1 MMKKITFF
9 TLSLCAIGSTALAQT
24 EALPLLQDD
33 VSPILSADAD
43 NVSRQHDYPQAVAPK
58 GLESYGFSTYF
69 YNDKRV
75 YNLLGLKMAS
85 AGTVKD
91 FRVSPDGKTY
101 AVASSDGKGG
111 QVVVY
116 DLWKRGKSKQK
127 IGFKKMQPLALA
139 YNSDGTQLAVALT
152 SNNVVVFSVATGQD
166 VVNIETT
173 EPVSQLEYS
182 PDGLYLAMGY
192 EQQVDVRSVGEYT
205 RRTLLQYA
213 AKVNDIEFS
222 PDNTQL
228 AVLTDDGRLVN
239 YDTTTFSERKA
250 FDALGEARSVNFHQ
264 DGKYVAVVTGDQRIA
279 VINMLNDQDRQYV
292 DNAKGGVTDLKFLRD
307 GKMET
312 YLAYNT
318 TGSIVYEYMDQL
330 APYHQRLLADQLNER
345 MAEWM
350 QQQPNETLAQY
361 EARINNPEL
370 KAEQMRLFEQE
381 LTTAMAGNLTDNAEL
396 SLGDYSERDHLLELN
411 FADEALPT
419 IYVSVPREEVG
430 DFADLGALEIRNP
443 VYALND
449 KDEFELIYAD
459 VYNTRTGKSYP
470 FNNLERKSL
479 DYLKDDASFLPLEV
493 INQSNAE
500 QQQLMSI
507 RDDVMTNAMASK
519 TLTDNTDITVGTET
533 EVVTDAMGRTHRN
546 YKVSF
551 GYKTQ
556 QAFSGK
562 EDFAAGQYKTEQSK
576 AAMSMLSVIEKAL
589 EGELK
594 QYVQP
599 GKPVGIAIT
608 GMADAQPIVGSIKY
622 DGSYGEPQGFQA
634 KLDGN
639 DILLDVNRRQ
649 GITTNEQLALVRGLG
664 VKNYIEKNVKS
675 LLQMNRTYDQVIELS
690 NETGGQFRRI
700 TVVFT
705 FIDAFN

>member
-1 MMKKITFF
+1 
-9 TLSLCAIGSTALAQT
+9 
-24 EALPLLQDD
+24 
-33 VSPILSADAD
+33 
-43 NVSRQHDYPQAVAPK
+43 
-58 GLESYGFSTYF
+58 
-69 YNDKRV
+69 
-75 YNLLGLKMAS
+75 
-85 AGTVKD
+85 
-91 FRVSPDGKTY
+91 
-101 AVASSDGKGG
+101 
-111 QVVVY
+111 
-116 DLWKRGKSKQK
+116 
-127 IGFKKMQPLALA
+127 
-139 YNSDGTQLAVALT
+139 
-152 SNNVVVFSVATGQD
+152 
-166 VVNIETT
+166 
-173 EPVSQLEYS
+173 
-182 PDGLYLAMGY
+182 
-192 EQQVDVRSVGEYT
+192 
-205 RRTLLQYA
+205 
-213 AKVNDIEFS
+213 VNDIEFS

-330 APYHQRLLADQLNER
+330 APYRQRLLADQLNER

-470 FNNLERKSL
+470 FNNLEHKSL
-479 DYLKDDASFLPLEV
+479 DYLKDDTSFLPLDV

-576 AAMSMLSVIEKAL
+576 AAMSMLNIIEQAL
-589 EGELK
+589 QGDLK
-594 QYVQP
+594 QYAQP
-599 GKPVGIAIT
+599 GKSVNIAIT
-608 GMADAQPIVGSIKY
+608 GMADAQPIKGSIKY
-622 DGSYGEPQGFQA
+622 DGCYGEPQGFQA
-634 KLDGN
+634 KLNGN
-639 DILLDVNRRQ
+639 DITLDLNKRQ

>member
-1 MMKKITFF
+1 MMKRLTFL
-9 TLSLCAIGSTALAQT
+9 TLSLCAFSTAALAQT

-33 VSPILSADAD
+33 VSQTLP
-43 NVSRQHDYPQAVAPK
+43 VSDDSGKQHDYPQAVTPQ
-58 GLESYGFSTYF
+58 GLESYEFSTYF
-69 YNDKRV
+69 YNNKQV
-75 YNLLGLKMAS
+75 YNLLGLKMS
-85 AGTVKD
+85 SGKTVKA

-111 QVVVY
+111 QVMVY
-116 DLWKRGKSKQK
+116 DLWKRGKSLQK
-127 IGFKKMQPLALA
+127 IDFKQMEPVALA
-139 YNSDGTQLAVALT
+139 YNADGTQLAVALT
-152 SNNVVVFSVATGQD
+152 SNNVVVFDVATGKD
-166 VVNIETT
+166 LVNIMTNT
-173 EPVSQLEYS
+173 VINQLEYS
-182 PDGLYLAMGY
+182 PDGLYLALAD
-192 EQQVDVRSVGEYT
+192 ENSVDIRSVGEYT
-205 RRTLLQYA
+205 RRQLLQFA
-213 AKVNDIEFS
+213 SKVNDIEFS
-222 PDNTQL
+222 PDKTQL
-228 AVLTDDGRLVN
+228 AVLTSEGRLVN
-239 YDTTTFSERKA
+239 YDTTTFSERKS

-279 VINMLNDQDRQYV
+279 VINMLNDQDRQYI
-292 DNAKGGVTDLKFLRD
+292 DNEKGGVNSLKFLRD

-318 TGSIVYEYMDQL
+318 SGSIVYEYMDQL

-350 QQQPNETLAQY
+350 QQQPDETLAAYQ
-361 EARINNPEL
+361 ARISNEEL
-370 KAEQMRLFEQE
+370 KAEQMRLFERE

-470 FNNLERKSL
+470 FNNLEHKSL
-479 DYLKDDASFLPLEV
+479 DYLKDDSSFLPLDV

-500 QQQLMSI
+500 QQQLMTL
-507 RDDVMTNAMASK
+507 RDDVMTNAMAAK
-519 TLTDNTDITVGTET
+519 QLTDNTDISVGTAT
-533 EVVTDAMGRTHRN
+533 EVVTDAMGQTHRN

-562 EDFAAGQYKTEQSK
+562 EDFASGQYKTEQSK
-576 AAMSMLSVIEKAL
+576 AAMSMLKIIEQAL
-589 EGELK
+589 KEDLK
-594 QYVQP
+594 QYVKA
-599 GKPVGIAIT
+599 GKTVNIAIT
-608 GMADAQPIVGSIKY
+608 GMADAQPIYGSIKY
-622 DGSYGEPQGFQA
+622 DGCYGEPQGFKA
-634 KLDGN
+634 KLGGKE
-639 DILLDVNRRQ
+639 ILLDVNKRQ
-649 GITTNEQLALVRGLG
+649 GIATNEQLALIRGLG
-664 VKNYIEKNVKS
+664 VKNYIEKNVTDLK
-675 LLQMNRTYDQVIELS
+675 QMNRDYEQIIELS
-690 NETGGQFRRI
+690 EETGGQFRRI

-705 FIDAFN
+705 FVDAFN